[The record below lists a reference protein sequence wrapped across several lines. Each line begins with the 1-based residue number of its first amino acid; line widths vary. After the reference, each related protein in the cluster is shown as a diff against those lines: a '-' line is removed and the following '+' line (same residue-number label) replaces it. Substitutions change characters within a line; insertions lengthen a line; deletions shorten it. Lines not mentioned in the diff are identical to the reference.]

1 MLVIVHDLQSPSSVP
16 TTPPTK
22 KLKSSHLCTLSPNS
36 PGQLNVLGH
45 DGNPLCMDSTQVGIL
60 KQANQV
66 CFTGFLQSKQTKVNP
81 SRRIQ
86 SHRSN
91 SCICFYKC
99 GGGPTC
105 RAPIAALWKR
115 RSVLKSWAI
124 SLTRRWNG
132 SFLMSSSVDFW
143 YLRISRRATVP
154 GLQIQKKPN
163 ICQYYNLLHVA
174 SVSINLN
181 KKLSKK
187 QAGKIHRILSL
198 S

>member
-1 MLVIVHDLQSPSSVP
+1 MIHMLVIVHDLQSPSSVP

-99 GGGPTC
+99 GGGTHLQSTNRCTLETQVCLEILSDFPDKTLKRQLPDEQLGGLLIPTDLTQGNGT
-105 RAPIAALWKR
+105 RPTNTKKTQHM
-115 RSVLKSWAI
+115 SVL
-124 SLTRRWNG
+124 
-132 SFLMSSSVDFW
+132 
-143 YLRISRRATVP
+143 
-154 GLQIQKKPN
+154 
-163 ICQYYNLLHVA
+163 
-174 SVSINLN
+174 
-181 KKLSKK
+181 
-187 QAGKIHRILSL
+187 
-198 S
+198 